1 MLAAASANLRE
12 RGQEETVHKLF
23 PQPVTNRYGGAPIAR
38 WVFMLLTVNTVA
50 RALAHIFLPDGG
62 AQSIATIPLSSF
74 TSNGSS
80 TVVHI
85 FALWGLSQLLFGLLY
100 IVVLWRYQS
109 LIPLMYLFI
118 VVEYAG
124 RLLLALAKPIVTD
137 GTAPGAIGN
146 FVLIPLA
153 LLMLVLS
160 LREKEYG

>member
-1 MLAAASANLRE
+1 
-12 RGQEETVHKLF
+12 VDKLF

-38 WVFMLLTVNTVA
+38 WVFILLAAITIG
-50 RALAHIFLPDGG
+50 RSLAHIFLLDGG
-62 AQSIATIPLSSF
+62 AGSIATIPLDSF
-74 TSNGSS
+74 TTNGEA
-80 TVVHI
+80 TVIHV

-118 VVEYAG
+118 FVEYVG
-124 RLLLALAKPIVTD
+124 RLLLAFAKPIVTD

-146 FVLIPLA
+146 YILIPLA

-160 LREKEYG
+160 LKE

>member
-1 MLAAASANLRE
+1 
-12 RGQEETVHKLF
+12 VHKLF
-23 PQPVTNRYGGAPIAR
+23 PQPITNRYDGAPIAK
-38 WVFMLLTVNTVA
+38 WVFLLLTVITVG
-50 RALAHIFLPDGG
+50 RSLAHIFLPDGG
-62 AQSIATIPLSSF
+62 AQSIATIPLDSF
-74 TSNGSS
+74 TSSGGAA
-80 TVVHI
+80 VIQI

-100 IVVLWRYQS
+100 IVVLWRYQA

-118 VVEYAG
+118 LVEYIG

-146 FVLIPLA
+146 FALIPLA